1 MFCHG
6 VITRCFQTSM
16 ELRIVLL
23 ELVLW
28 LLRWH
33 KCPGSAKKRTGHD
46 SLHKSGKS
54 KGCNIF
60 LCFGERIN
68 HDCLK
73 SEVSS
78 LCTLDFRWR
87 AEALMQTVRAAGN
100 SKLIEILDW
109 VKLVQVS
116 NDTLCRI
123 NVSISIECKKAL
135 AHTHTHDMLS
145 LQLNSR
151 PRKSQPKSDSK
162 VLVPVSFWRRCV
174 EKLAWLSL
182 RLLFTLLF
190 FFVLIILMQ
199 KKTQATTVCFKSAD
213 HPASLCP
220 AALSWQPLL
229 DWGSESFWP
238 CCSSGLSLCCL

>member
-54 KGCNIF
+54 KGSNIF

-135 AHTHTHDMLS
+135 AHTHTNTICWVC
-145 LQLNSR
+145 NSTLDLAR
-151 PRKSQPKSDSK
+151 VSQSQIPKSWFLCHFGEG
-162 VLVPVSFWRRCV
+162 VLRR
-174 EKLAWLSL
+174 
-182 RLLFTLLF
+182 
-190 FFVLIILMQ
+190 
-199 KKTQATTVCFKSAD
+199 
-213 HPASLCP
+213 
-220 AALSWQPLL
+220 
-229 DWGSESFWP
+229 
-238 CCSSGLSLCCL
+238 